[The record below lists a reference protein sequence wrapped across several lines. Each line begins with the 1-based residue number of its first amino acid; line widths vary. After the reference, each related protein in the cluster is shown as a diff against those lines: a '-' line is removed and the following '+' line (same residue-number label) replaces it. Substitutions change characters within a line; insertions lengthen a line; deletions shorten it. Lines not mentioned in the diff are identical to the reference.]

1 MKLSPDDLNRRR
13 QKALRIHEL
22 LIEEYGPRKQKHRQ
36 LDPLSE
42 LVYTILSQNT
52 ADVNTE
58 RTVRQLR
65 ERFPTWEAV
74 RDAPAEEVIDAIRLG
89 GLAEQKGPR
98 IQAIL
103 RQITEERGELNLD
116 FLAGMSVDDA
126 RAWLVRLV
134 GVGPKTA
141 AIVLLFSLDKPA
153 FPVDTHVHRLS
164 QRLGLVP
171 PKTGAGKTGL
181 LLEQMMPP
189 ETYYPFHVNLI
200 AHGRRVCKARRP
212 RCEICRL
219 ADLCDHFCGV
229 VRQAMESVIG
239 TGQAPK

>member
-1 MKLSPDDLNRRR
+1 MTRLKLNPDDLDKRR

-22 LIEEYGPRKQKHRQ
+22 LIEEYGPRRQKHRQ

-74 RDAPAEEVIDAIRLG
+74 RDAPVEEVIDAIRLG

-103 RQITEERGELNLD
+103 RQIAQERGKLSLD
-116 FLAGMSVDDA
+116 FLAEMGVEEA
-126 RAWLVRLV
+126 RAWLMRLV

-141 AIVLLFSLDKPA
+141 AIVLLFSLDKSA

-171 PKTGAGKTGL
+171 PNTGAGKTGL
-181 LLEQMMPP
+181 LLEKMMPP
-189 ETYYPFHVNLI
+189 ETYYPFHINLI
-200 AHGRRVCKARRP
+200 THGRRVCKAQRP
-212 RCEICRL
+212 RCESCCL
-219 ADLCDHFCGV
+219 PSLCDYYCVV
-229 VRQAMESVIG
+229 VRPMKEGVATE
-239 TGQAPK
+239 